1 MCERGD
7 GRGSWRCER
16 PRSLTMKYNCTV
28 SAGVPMQSKYK
39 VFFVETTALL
49 RHEGCFCSGQTSVSS
64 SLQKQH
70 LCSFLMIRCQVFK
83 QSHFSCHDGHNRGS
97 RLMLKEAHLVIIF
110 YVS

>member
-39 VFFVETTALL
+39 VFFGDDSATT
-49 RHEGCFCSGQTSVSS
+49 Q
-64 SLQKQH
+64 
-70 LCSFLMIRCQVFK
+70 
-83 QSHFSCHDGHNRGS
+83 
-97 RLMLKEAHLVIIF
+97 
-110 YVS
+110 